1 MVEHSVRDAGA
12 AGSSPVIPIFC
23 SFPDSSFIIVRWVVK
38 IINTRVRLETKGA
51 GDMIDI
57 TRYVAEALQKSG
69 LRTGSVL
76 VFVVGSTA
84 AITTFEYEPGLIADM
99 REFYQQIAPSGKHY
113 YHDDTWGDANG
124 FSHIRASFT
133 GPSLIIPFEESRL
146 LLGTWQQ
153 VVLAEFDNR
162 PRTREVIIQITGE

>member
-1 MVEHSVRDAGA
+1 
-12 AGSSPVIPIFC
+12 
-23 SFPDSSFIIVRWVVK
+23 VK
-38 IINTRVRLETKGA
+38 IVNKRVRLHTKGA

-57 TRYVAEALQKSG
+57 TRDVAAALDVSG

-99 REFYQQIAPSGKHY
+99 LQFYQQIAPSGTHY
-113 YHDDTWGDANG
+113 FHDDTWGDANG

-133 GPSLIIPFEESRL
+133 GPSLTVPFEEGRL

-162 PRTREVIIQITGE
+162 PRKREVIVQITGE